1 MTQTKP
7 PPPPPQF
14 SGGLKIPPPTVAPSQ
29 PAKQL
34 EHYKLPMRDTYK
46 PSWLAVLRECH
57 YPTDVLVLDFETFFD
72 GEYKLA
78 GRGDGLSTV
87 EYVTSPEFEVLG
99 MGTLWMDG
107 GKAPFG
113 EYQNQ
118 TRFYLREDRVAKH
131 LKYLQDRFGQNLEKL
146 TVVAHNAAF
155 DLLILKEKYGI
166 SPPHVIDTLG
176 LARHWNA
183 RTSNSLD
190 ALTKRFALPQK
201 GDTSQFKGV
210 TYRKRYTRPGGKKKG
225 PKPPI
230 PTPRITPEQEKAL
243 IAYGL
248 NDVMREW
255 ELFTILLPK
264 LSRPDV
270 ELPLMKHTLGLFL
283 QPTLCVD
290 NEKGVNLIQRM
301 EAEIDAVLQPTGL
314 TRVEVNGDLRFE
326 QELTDAL
333 RAFGDNPQGYYKL
346 MKSGWILAIAKDD
359 PQRAKL
365 EKHPS
370 EKVRQLMAARAAT
383 SSWPLH
389 IKRVQRI
396 MAQATAMGGKLAVP
410 LKYYGAHTGRWSGG
424 ERINLQNLGSRGH
437 ALVNEVREMLVA
449 PPGHMLVIADAA
461 QIEARVL
468 AWIAGQEDLVA
479 KFARDEEVYCGFA
492 SKVLGWTVRKPRKDG
507 DGIPAIEARM
517 RWARNSIGKI
527 GILGCGYGMGQD
539 RIHEMGEGEF
549 DLDTALKI
557 RDTYR
562 AEHPKITQFWKDIE
576 RAFSYTARYHKSCE
590 MPRGLRFTSRPDC
603 DVAIVLPC
611 GRELYYHKVRLKEG
625 GNFGPTIEV
634 WNEMTKSWGHVWGG
648 LLTENVVQAI
658 SRDIL
663 AEAILWLESV
673 GIHTAL
679 HVHDEIVAV
688 VPEHQPEQALL
699 IAIQEMSKRLAWAP
713 DCPLG
718 AEGKVSKFYCAH

>member
-1 MTQTKP
+1 MTKP

-14 SGGLKIPPPTVAPSQ
+14 PGGMKILPPSKESFTAD
-29 PAKQL
+29 KQL
-34 EHYKLPMRDTYK
+34 EHYKLPMADIYLPAWVK
-46 PSWLAVLRECH
+46 VLRDCH
-57 YPTDVLVLDFETFFD
+57 YPTDVLILDFETYFD

-87 EYVTSPEFEVLG
+87 EYVTSPKFEVLG
-99 MGTLWMDG
+99 MGTLLMDG
-107 GKAPFG
+107 GDAPFG
-113 EYQNQ
+113 D
-118 TRFYLREDRVAKH
+118 YLNRTYFLLGETLVAKH
-131 LKYLQDRFGQNLEKL
+131 LAYLQGQFGQNLGEL

-166 SPPHVIDTLG
+166 NPPHIIDTLG
-176 LARHWNA
+176 LARHWDA
-183 RTSNSLD
+183 RTANNLD
-190 ALTKRFALPQK
+190 TLTKRFNLPSK
-201 GDTSQFKGV
+201 GDTTQFKGV
-210 TYRKRYTRPGGKKKG
+210 TYRKRFATPKDKKGKG
-225 PKPPI
+225 PKLPAQVPL
-230 PTPRITPEQEKAL
+230 ITPEQEKAL
-243 IAYGL
+243 IAYGE

-290 NEKGVNLIQRM
+290 NEKGVNLIQKM

-314 TRVEVNGDLRFE
+314 TRVEVNGDIRFE

-333 RAFGDNPQGYYKL
+333 RAFGDDPAQYYKI
-346 MKSGWILAIAKDD
+346 MKSGFILAIAKDD

-365 EKHPS
+365 EKHPH
-370 EKVRQLMAARAAT
+370 ERVRNLMAARAAT

-396 MAQATAMGGKLAVP
+396 MAQATAMGSKLAVP

-424 ERINLQNLGSRGH
+424 EKINLQNLGSRGH
-437 ALVNEVREMLVA
+437 KLVNEVREMLVA
-449 PPGHMLVIADAA
+449 PPGHTLVIADAA

-468 AWIAGQEDLVA
+468 AWIAGQDDLVA
-479 KFARDEEVYCGFA
+479 KFARNEEVYCGFA
-492 SKVLGWTVRKPRKDG
+492 AKVLGWAVRKPRKDG
-507 DGIPAIEARM
+507 GGIPAVEARM

-590 MPRGLRFTSRPDC
+590 MPRGLRFLSKPDC
-603 DVAIVLPC
+603 DVVIGLPC

-625 GNFGPTIEV
+625 GDFGLTIEV
-634 WNEMTKSWGHVWGG
+634 WNEMEKCWGHVWGG
-648 LLTENVVQAI
+648 HLTENVVQAM

-663 AEAILWLESV
+663 AEAILRLEDA

-679 HVHDEIVAV
+679 HVHDEV
-688 VPEHQPEQALL
+688 VIPTNDQLASHIKRVVET
-699 IAIQEMSKRLAWAP
+699 EMSRRPTWAP

-718 AEGKVSKFYCAH
+718 AEGKISEFYCAH

>member
-1 MTQTKP
+1 MTKP

-14 SGGLKIPPPTVAPSQ
+14 PGGMKMLPVQLEDYAL
-29 PAKQL
+29 KQL
-34 EHYKLPMRDTYK
+34 EHYKLPMYSAYVPAWVK
-46 PSWLAVLRECH
+46 VLKDCR
-57 YPTDVLVLDFETFFD
+57 YPTDVLVIDFETYFD

-99 MGTLWMDG
+99 MGTLLMDG

-113 EYQNQ
+113 DYQNQ
-118 TRFYLREDRVAKH
+118 TRFYLGETHVTEHFD
-131 LKYLQDRFGQNLEKL
+131 YLQEEYGQNLEKL
-146 TVVAHNAAF
+146 TVIAHNAAF

-210 TYRKRYTRPGGKKKG
+210 TYRKRFAKTSKGRKKG
-225 PKPPI
+225 PRL
-230 PTPRITPEQEKAL
+230 PTPISLIPLGQEQTL
-243 IAYGL
+243 VAYGS

-255 ELFTILLPK
+255 ELFTILLPR
-264 LSRPDV
+264 LGRPDV
-270 ELPLMKHTLGLFL
+270 ELPLMKHTLELFL
-283 QPTLCVD
+283 SPTLCVD

-314 TRVEVNGDLRFE
+314 TRIEVNGDLRFE
-326 QELTDAL
+326 QELIDAL
-333 RAFGDNPQGYYKL
+333 RGVEDNPAQYYKTG
-346 MKSGWILAIAKDD
+346 KSGFILAIAKDD

-365 EKHPS
+365 EKHPN
-370 EKVRQLMAARAAT
+370 EKVRRLMAARAAT

-396 MAQATAMGGKLAVP
+396 MAQATATGGKLAVP

-424 ERINLQNLGSRGH
+424 EKINLQNLGSRGH
-437 ALVNEVREMLVA
+437 KLVNEVREMLVA
-449 PPGHMLVIADAA
+449 PPGHALVIADAA

-468 AWIAGQEDLVA
+468 AWIAGQDDLVT
-479 KFARDEEVYCGFA
+479 KFARNEEVYCGFA
-492 SKVLGWTVRKPRKDG
+492 SKVLGWAVRKPRKDG
-507 DGIPAIEARM
+507 GGIPAIEARM
-517 RWARNSIGKI
+517 RRARNSIGKI

-576 RAFSYTARYHKSCE
+576 RAFSYTARYRKSCE
-590 MPRGLRFTSRPDC
+590 MPRGLRFRSMPDC

-648 LLTENVVQAI
+648 HLAENTVQAM

-663 AEAILWLESV
+663 AEAILRLEDLGYYV
-673 GIHTAL
+673 AL
-679 HVHDEIVAV
+679 HCHDEVVAV
-688 VPEHQPEQALL
+688 VPEDQPEQALL
-699 IAIQEMSKRLAWAP
+699 IAIQEMSKRPAWAP